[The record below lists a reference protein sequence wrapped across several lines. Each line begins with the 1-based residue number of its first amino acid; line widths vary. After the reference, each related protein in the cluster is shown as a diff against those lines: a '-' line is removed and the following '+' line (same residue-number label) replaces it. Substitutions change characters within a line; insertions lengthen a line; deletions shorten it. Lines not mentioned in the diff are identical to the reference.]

1 MKKYFKNNI
10 FYQGDA
16 KIILPLFLV
25 YIITFMVE
33 YIKINEYFKY
43 NIGRRLY
50 NNVNIFNI
58 VGVFDILFLTL
69 YLGIIYI
76 ISSGLFKRK
85 KWTTFLSM
93 PYSKLD
99 IRKREFFIIFI
110 SLFVYIGIFLLLIL
124 KGYIQYYE
132 VIIYLDKFYRIII
145 IETIRLTSIA
155 FLILGIICIVDT
167 IFSNI
172 YYIVGSI
179 LTVII
184 YFMFFI
190 FNFQDLLREEIIY
203 KNFNI
208 IDLLNIIYD
217 YILGGFREFR
227 LYQVTIIATIFIVI
241 SIILIY
247 ISKELTDKML
257 VENMNEGIIFN
268 FPKKVARFIMITLP
282 GLIVSLFMAE
292 LIDSYYDYTL
302 SYNRLL
308 LIKIIVIISSTLITK
323 YFISAFRKEFKK
335 KKEIYY

>member
-257 VENMNEGIIFN
+257 VENMNEGIIFS

>member
-43 NIGRRLY
+43 DIGRRLY